1 MSFRVERFPELTVI
15 PFFAE
20 LKYKLLGGPQFT
32 PLGEGK
38 GGGGLE
44 VLAN

>member
-1 MSFRVERFPELTVI
+1 MSFRVASFPELTVI

-20 LKYKLLGGPQFT
+20 LKYKLVGGPRFT
-32 PLGEGK
+32 PRGEGK

>member
-20 LKYKLLGGPQFT
+20 PKYKLLGGPQFT
-32 PLGEGK
+32 PLWGRER
-38 GGGGLE
+38 GGGLE
-44 VLAN
+44 VLAS